1 MTPSTAGCVK
11 VATIGPTPKSDI
23 EEAETATCLS
33 KPEMKAPVSSVPK
46 PNSSGPRDYRFNDCR
61 IYVSNIPF
69 SFRSADL
76 IKLFSPFGKVSDA
89 EIVMNERGS
98 KGFGFVTLDSKES
111 SEAARTALN
120 GSVVQGRVIE
130 VKKATA
136 MPYLRRNSAPPP
148 ALFPSP
154 PFLSSNLLLPPPGP
168 VFHNILPYSAQNHAD
183 PLAAVVLLQNQSRL
197 PNLVN
202 PIGPGQQ
209 LPALL
214 IPRQLHGPQN
224 VGVMAGGVQLSP
236 IAVAPIPVPLLYAPP
251 SSTIEPLPGTNPLP
265 AMIPA
270 SSAGLSFTGVPPP
283 APGQFL
289 ISPPVHCHFS
299 KDVPVAND
307 QNPQKTEPL
316 LLPPIGFDVLGS
328 LGLGTGINPSIPPPT
343 SLLREPPA
351 TNSLRSL
358 DQSCVVDTSFHGEPL
373 EGQFGPIGRAVPSSV
388 STGIVSQESNSTND
402 NIHNTSSSSIE
413 LKFAN
418 PLSPNVE
425 NIPNHFPVYQH
436 FAPTIDRNGRKRLS
450 SLDSYHLNRKL
461 AKST

>member
-1 MTPSTAGCVK
+1 MDERQLADMTPSTAGCVK

-33 KPEMKAPVSSVPK
+33 KAEMKAPFD
-46 PNSSGPRDYRFNDCR
+46 PRFTCR

-265 AMIPA
+265 GMIPA

-289 ISPPVHCHFS
+289 IS
-299 KDVPVAND
+299 
-307 QNPQKTEPL
+307 
-316 LLPPIGFDVLGS
+316 
-328 LGLGTGINPSIPPPT
+328 PPPT